1 MAKTNSKVGKAK
13 PAPAKKS
20 AKKAAKKS
28 GSVKLGDPEDTM
40 EFIVEQY
47 AELTNQ
53 FDEFKNG
60 KKVAVS
66 RTRKAAGE
74 LRKALGNLRKEIQ
87 AAKGSM

>member
-1 MAKTNSKVGKAK
+1 
-13 PAPAKKS
+13 
-20 AKKAAKKS
+20 
-28 GSVKLGDPEDTM
+28 M